1 MASGPL
7 WTAEYDPERPQRSEA
22 LPSDITAPVPLA
34 PDDVVIEIRRREIAA
49 HVWVHPPSPPA
60 SSQGRIAR
68 LGGLASTVF
77 Q

>member
-1 MASGPL
+1 
-7 WTAEYDPERPQRSEA
+7 
-22 LPSDITAPVPLA
+22 VPFA

-49 HVWVHPPSPPA
+49 QVWVHPPSPPA